1 MGIIFQGQPPLKE
14 NGEHATS
21 YVQNAQDLRRQ
32 RHELGNLQKSASFNW
47 LGIITPLWKTARDQN
62 AGYWLPESKYVI
74 QISQWKNEKKELC
87 SNWCLRPY
95 QDASFFGLYDSCR
108 PILLDVFQKLLFMA
122 IHFGNLRIKLGR
134 D

>member
-47 LGIITPLWKTARDQN
+47 LGIITPLWKQPETRKLAI
-62 AGYWLPESKYVI
+62 GYQYPS
-74 QISQWKNEKKELC
+74 
-87 SNWCLRPY
+87 
-95 QDASFFGLYDSCR
+95 
-108 PILLDVFQKLLFMA
+108 M
-122 IHFGNLRIKLGR
+122 
-134 D
+134 